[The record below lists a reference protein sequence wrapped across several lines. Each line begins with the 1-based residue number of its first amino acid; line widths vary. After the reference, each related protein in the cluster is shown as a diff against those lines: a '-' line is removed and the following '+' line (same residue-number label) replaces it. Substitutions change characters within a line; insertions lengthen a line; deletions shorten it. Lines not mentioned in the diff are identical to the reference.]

1 MKNEM
6 SFRALVVLLAG
17 CSCAQAADPTP
28 IWSGGADLRL
38 REVSIENANALQE
51 SNASAERLFQRYRL
65 RGWGQYAPADGVKF
79 DARLTWEG
87 RHYQKPEIAAFEKW
101 YSGALLFDNLSMT
114 LDKPGGLPLAMK
126 LGRQDI
132 FLGNGWLVAD
142 GTPIDGSRTS
152 YLDAL
157 RTTWTY
163 SPATKVEA
171 ILINQDAKTSL
182 TLNNKT
188 EDQTE
193 QDEKGLI
200 LYLRNK
206 YSADTDLDAFFFHK
220 ANSPVTGSLAGG
232 NRTNNGFIIPL
243 AADPSDDG
251 HVNALGGRIETQL
264 NADWKLRAETAAEWG
279 RRNGRDM
286 QAFGFNGRATRQ
298 LGGDWK
304 QRMHL
309 GYEFLSGDDP
319 ATPRNEAFDPLWG
332 RWPQWSELYGP
343 YSYGAET
350 RTGET
355 TNLSRFNLG
364 WAAKVHPTTEISLD
378 YHAVFADE
386 NSKCGAA
393 GFSCGDKFRG
403 HLIAAWARA
412 KFDKHVSGH
421 LLAEYFFPGNYY
433 IAPKGDNAYFLR
445 AELFLTY

>member
-1 MKNEM
+1 MKSEL
-6 SFRALVVLLAG
+6 RLLVSGVLPLA
-17 CSCAQAADPTP
+17 CSAVLATEPAT
-28 IWSGGADLRL
+28 WSGGADLRL
-38 REVSIENANALQE
+38 REVAIENANALD
-51 SNASAERLFQRYRL
+51 NANISAERHFQRYRA
-65 RGWGQYAPADGVKF
+65 RGWGQYAPAEGVKF

-87 RHYQKPEIAAFEKW
+87 RHYAKPEIAAFEKS

-114 LDKPGGLPLAMK
+114 LAQPGGLPLTLK

-132 FLGNGWLVAD
+132 LLGNGWLVAD
-142 GTPIDGSRTS
+142 GTPIDGSRTG

-157 RTTWTY
+157 RATWTH
-163 SPATKVEA
+163 SPTTSVEA
-171 ILINQDAKTSL
+171 ILIDQNAKTRL
-182 TLNNKT
+182 TLNDRK

-206 YSADTDLDAFFFHK
+206 YSANTDLDVFFMHK
-220 ANSPVTGSLAGG
+220 SNSPVSGSLANG

-251 HVNALGGRIETQL
+251 HINALGARIERQI
-264 NADWKLRAETAAEWG
+264 NADWKVRAETAAEWG
-279 RRNGRDM
+279 RRNGAEMR
-286 QAFGFNGRATRQ
+286 AFGFNGRATRQ

-304 QRMHL
+304 QRLHV

-319 ATPRNEAFDPLWG
+319 ASARNEAFDPLWG

-343 YSYGAET
+343 YTYGSET

-355 TNLSRFNLG
+355 TNLNRLNLG

-378 YHAVFADE
+378 YHAVFADQ
-386 NSKCGAA
+386 NSKCGSA

-403 HLIAAWARA
+403 HLVAAWARA

-421 LLAEYFFPGNYY
+421 LMAEYFFPGDYY
-433 IAPKGDNAYFLR
+433 IAPKGDEAYFLR

>member
-1 MKNEM
+1 MKSELQV
-6 SFRALVVLLAG
+6 LVWGVLPLVCSAVLA
-17 CSCAQAADPTP
+17 AEPAT
-28 IWSGGADLRL
+28 WSGGADLRL
-38 REVSIENANALQE
+38 REVSIENANALDNA
-51 SNASAERLFQRYRL
+51 NASAERHFQRYRA
-65 RGWGQYAPADGVKF
+65 RGWGQYAPAEGVKF

-87 RHYQKPEIAAFEKW
+87 RHYAKPEIAAFEKW
-101 YSGALLFDNLSMT
+101 YSGALLFDNLNMT
-114 LDKPGGLPLAMK
+114 LDKPGGLPLAVK

-142 GTPIDGSRTS
+142 GTPIDGSRTG

-171 ILINQDAKTSL
+171 ILINQDAKTRL

-206 YSADTDLDAFFFHK
+206 YNANTDLDAFFIHK
-220 ANSPVTGSLAGG
+220 ANSPVTGSLANG

-251 HVNALGGRIETQL
+251 HINALGGRIETQL

-279 RRNGRDM
+279 RRNGAEMR
-286 QAFGFNGRATRQ
+286 AFGFNGRATRQ

-304 QRMHL
+304 QRMHV

-319 ATPRNEAFDPLWG
+319 ASARNEAFDPLWG

-343 YSYGAET
+343 YTYGSET

-355 TNLSRFNLG
+355 TNLNRLNLG

-386 NSKCGAA
+386 NSKCGSA

-403 HLIAAWARA
+403 HLVAAWARA

-421 LLAEYFFPGNYY
+421 LMAEYFFPGDYY
-433 IAPKGDNAYFLR
+433 IAPKGDAAYFLR